1 MPSGTR
7 IPHYIFVA
15 SSDPSPQELAS
26 VLTAW
31 VDAWLHSFYEHFF
44 ERKGTVAAVE
54 KPLKTAINRSD
65 CRTFRPQTH
74 SKIQLVVHAPAIW
87 QVQGYAAIC
96 SFQWVLCKGPP

>member
-1 MPSGTR
+1 MPSGTK

-15 SSDPSPQELAS
+15 SSDLSAGTCQRAYSLGGYLAALLLRTLFS
-26 VLTAW
+26 SAKEQL
-31 VDAWLHSFYEHFF
+31 LRS
-44 ERKGTVAAVE
+44 K